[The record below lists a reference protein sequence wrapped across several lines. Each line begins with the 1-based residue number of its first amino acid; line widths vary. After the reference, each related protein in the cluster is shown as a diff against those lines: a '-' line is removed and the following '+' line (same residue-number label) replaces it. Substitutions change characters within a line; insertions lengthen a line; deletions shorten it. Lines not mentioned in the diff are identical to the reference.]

1 DGKAG
6 IMKDEARLNQV
17 LARGFTVLVPDL
29 IGTGELGNGTLKG
42 DAFINN
48 ISYNVWF
55 SAMLVGRSIV
65 GIQASDLLK
74 LSHLLKQDRGMD
86 EIYGVAQQ
94 AMSPVLLHA
103 AAFDP
108 VISRVALISPYSSY
122 RSFVMN
128 QYYNSDF
135 VYSLVPGALT
145 AYDLP
150 ALAASLAPSKVLI
163 TGMTDANAEKLEEE
177 EFSKDTEIIKNAYKS
192 S

>member
-1 DGKAG
+1 KHLSQVTEAAKRLSGFREPSDADKPVFTGRVQKDGHVMEKYFIKGEGDYVIPYLLFVPEKPNSKGIIYLHPDGKAG

-74 LSHLLKQDRGMD
+74 LSHLLKQDR
-86 EIYGVAQQ
+86 
-94 AMSPVLLHA
+94 
-103 AAFDP
+103 
-108 VISRVALISPYSSY
+108 
-122 RSFVMN
+122 
-128 QYYNSDF
+128 
-135 VYSLVPGALT
+135 
-145 AYDLP
+145 
-150 ALAASLAPSKVLI
+150 
-163 TGMTDANAEKLEEE
+163 
-177 EFSKDTEIIKNAYKS
+177 
-192 S
+192 